1 MSNSLQFLKIL
12 FCLPG
17 FITGL
22 QPHGELSWVFSCL
35 CFKLGLTLPGGA
47 QRLVQLLVL
56 MRELQRHTTT
66 RKINILVRFFFLNCG
81 AEEERAA
88 HPFAASLQVDDLS
101 QQRADLLLLSQRVLH
116 LPGQLVRQ
124 VHHLLVDWG
133 WDAHTHIHTHT
144 IPSAP
149 PSVQELHST
158 GWKEGRPL
166 TQLFHADHHQLLLL
180 LLVVARLSGQLAGLQ
195 TCRGQ
200 NLSVAKF
207 SQFSFL
213 SFFLSKVP
221 QEAKFT
227 LPVPSNN
234 NLCL

>member
-1 MSNSLQFLKIL
+1 M
-12 FCLPG
+12 
-17 FITGL
+17 
-22 QPHGELSWVFSCL
+22 
-35 CFKLGLTLPGGA
+35 
-47 QRLVQLLVL
+47 
-56 MRELQRHTTT
+56 
-66 RKINILVRFFFLNCG
+66 
-81 AEEERAA
+81 ERAA

-124 VHHLLVDWG
+124 VHHLLIDWG
-133 WDAHTHIHTHT
+133 WDTHTHT

-166 TQLFHADHHQLLLL
+166 TKLFHADHHQLLLL
-180 LLVVARLSGQLAGLQ
+180 LLVVARLSGQLVGLQ
-195 TCRGQ
+195 TRRGQ

-207 SQFSFL
+207 SRFSFL
-213 SFFLSKVP
+213 SFFLSKVL

-234 NLCL
+234 NSCL